1 MSKWPRTTSRSK
13 SSLNPCEKAEKNPP
27 LVSAICP
34 SAAGLVAAAGGSDRE
49 VPGRAA
55 SSVTIARVAVAE
67 KRRGVSIGIP
77 GSCVAG
83 CDSSGSGQ
91 SAPPG
96 SVAQSE
102 IYRDQGEG
110 VDEPV
115 GQDRDPEVASR
126 PEVSRT
132 EYQSGEARID
142 DAGGPFVVVP
152 EAEQRRADEYGGP
165 PGRPRPAEGLRRAPH
180 EVPAVGDFLAKSGE
194 TPDERQIEQQ
204 QPETACD
211 LPGARGR
218 LGGRPE
224 VLGCRL
230 DDQVAKYD
238 ADRRR
243 REREQYDPQPRPG
256 PPESQPREVPAA
268 AVQAHR
274 QQPRDHEN
282 RHFVRQQVPNVVSKH
297 DGRAEQQLGG
307 RDHPTARI
315 RR

>member
-180 EVPAVGDFLAKSGE
+180 EVPPVGDFLAKSGE

-218 LGGRPE
+218 
-224 VLGCRL
+224 
-230 DDQVAKYD
+230 
-238 ADRRR
+238 
-243 REREQYDPQPRPG
+243 EQYDPQPRPG

-268 AVQAHR
+268 AVQAHLH
-274 QQPRDHEN
+274 QPRDHEN